1 MAGKLAICITLVLL
15 GDSTTQACGY
25 GIYRWMGYQGLEVVL
40 RDYDEVKAKLDSATT
55 SEDATALRAKL
66 ERLATAV
73 DEVASQ
79 RHATVS
85 RLFWYTDLEQAKAA
99 AAESGRPI
107 LSLRMLGNLTD
118 EFSCA
123 NSRYFRTVLYA
134 NKEISDALRERFV
147 LHWQSVRPVPKVTI
161 DFGDGRKLER
171 TITGNSAHYV
181 LSADGYP
188 IDVLP
193 GLYGP
198 QWFLRWLRSAERLHG
213 YFKSVEQDHRQRYL
227 AQVHA
232 ERLSTLALKMTSDL
246 RKIGRQNVIDE
257 LRLIS
262 LKSHSSVEQ
271 PPTAWEAEPWAI
283 TKAGL
288 EIPILRLTRLGGDQI
303 ETVFDD
309 ELWQQ
314 IATLHRPEAQLDSA
328 SVNLMRNQHPTARKA
343 GAIALSKMLVE
354 DPILRVVQNFE
365 DSITLDTVRNEYL
378 LHRQIHAWFAA
389 GEAPSDF
396 NQLNERVYAELF
408 LTPSNDPWLGLAPSD
423 AYTALENGG
432 LSFTESR

>member
-1 MAGKLAICITLVLL
+1 MAGKWTLILAMVVL
-15 GDSTTQACGY
+15 GNSTVFGGGVKCL
-25 GIYRWMGYQGLEVVL
+25 REMGPRGLEVAL
-40 RDYDEVKAKLDSATT
+40 GEFHKAQAKLASAANAQET
-55 SEDATALRAKL
+55 EAIRAEM
-66 ERLATAV
+66 ERWRETV
-73 DEVASQ
+73 DQVAGQ
-79 RHATVS
+79 RDATVS
-85 RLFWYTDLEQAKAA
+85 KLYWCTDLEHAKVVAA
-99 AAESGRPI
+99 KLGRPI

-123 NSRYFRTVLYA
+123 NSRYFRTSLYA
-134 NKEISDALRERFV
+134 NKEVSDVLRERFV

-171 TITGNSAHYV
+171 TVTGNSAHYV

-246 RKIGRQNVIDE
+246 RKIGRQNVIDK
-257 LRLIS
+257 LRLIAR
-262 LKSHSSVEQ
+262 KSYSSGEQ

-288 EIPILRLTRLGGDQI
+288 EIPILKLTRLGGDQI
-303 ETVFDD
+303 ETAIDH
-309 ELWQQ
+309 EMWQQ
-314 IATLHRPEAQLDSA
+314 IAALHRPETKLDPA
-328 SVNLMRNQHPTARKA
+328 SVKLMRVQHPTAKQAGSLAPSKA
-343 GAIALSKMLVE
+343 FIE
-354 DPILRVVQNFE
+354 DPILRVVRNFE
-365 DSITLDTVRNEYL
+365 DSIALDTVRNEYL
-378 LHRQIHAWFAA
+378 LHREIHDWYAR
-389 GEAPSDF
+389 GEVSGDF
-396 NQLNERVYAELF
+396 DALNERVYSELF
-408 LTPSNDPWLGLAPSD
+408 LTPASDPWLGLAPSD

-432 LSFTESR
+432 LSITESR